1 MIRQARTGDTLL
13 AKSREMTSR
22 TQTLPWWLEIEGV
35 KTTENKI
42 HGSVGMYTG
51 HGQFFAFRVITVK
64 KRVYEK
70 INIFIEAT

>member
-1 MIRQARTGDTLL
+1 MLHIEFMKFCQNHWSL
-13 AKSREMTSR
+13 
-22 TQTLPWWLEIEGV
+22 LEIEGV